1 MLQAGYRE
9 YRTAKPFRLKPESFA
24 TLLKHIKHDAPAK
37 APKTPPPVSVTNL
50 PPRNSLESMR
60 ANSFPQYSTISQP
73 AISPRP
79 ASKPPQY
86 SVRAPVAASTPQS
99 VARSREGVAAD
110 LHSFIAQ
117 YRGAQTRDVWRQDAR
132 SVLPTYHTPAPSGSV
147 AGSYDRV
154 SILRKLFVL
163 LLVMIVVFLT
173 IAWWR
178 CELWVCK

>member
-24 TLLKHIKHDAPAK
+24 TLLKHIKQEVPAK
-37 APKTPPPVSVTNL
+37 APKPPPPLSVTSL
-50 PPRNSLESMR
+50 PPRYLSECIR

-73 AISPRP
+73 AIPP
-79 ASKPPQY
+79 PQAPKPPQY
-86 SVRAPVAASTPQS
+86 SVRAPVATSTPQS

-117 YRGAQTRDVWRQDAR
+117 YRGAQTRDVWRQEGR
-132 SVLPTYHTPAPSGSV
+132 SVLPTYHTSAPSGSV
-147 AGSYDRV
+147 AKSYDGV
-154 SILRKLFVL
+154 TILRRLFVL